1 MGTPA
6 APQGVKK
13 ESSDDEGREAKR
25 SKYKLDVT
33 QHKSGKGECR
43 SIILPTQ
50 PVLERLVALLTP
62 YVLIWHVC
70 LRPLHNSREVR
81 DDRRVTNM
89 RWTVQQ
95 GSKQ

>member
-1 MGTPA
+1 MVMMMKVEKQSGPNIA
-6 APQGVKK
+6 G
-13 ESSDDEGREAKR
+13 
-25 SKYKLDVT
+25 
-33 QHKSGKGECR
+33 KSGKGECW
-43 SIILPTQ
+43 SVILPTQ

-62 YVLIWHVC
+62 HVLIWHVC
-70 LRPLHNSREVR
+70 LGPLHNSREAR